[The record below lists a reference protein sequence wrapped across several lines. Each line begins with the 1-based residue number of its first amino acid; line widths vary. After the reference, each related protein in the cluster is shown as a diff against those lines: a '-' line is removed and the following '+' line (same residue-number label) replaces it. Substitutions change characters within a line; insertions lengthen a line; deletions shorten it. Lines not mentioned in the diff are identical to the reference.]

1 MVIRKVLKL
10 TFILILIFSLGG
22 GFSSCK
28 SLRLDPA
35 SRMERKAIRATER
48 LQQKANKKFT
58 KQYDKKYKRQ
68 TKIQNEQQE
77 NMIKQGRKRP
87 MNMGKPRR
95 SFFLWRWLGI

>member
-1 MVIRKVLKL
+1 MKKALKFL
-10 TFILILIFSLGG
+10 FILSLLFSLGG

-28 SLRLDPA
+28 SLRLDRA
-35 SRMERKAIRATER
+35 SRTERKAIRASER
-48 LQQKANKKFT
+48 EYQKGNKAFT

-77 NMIKQGRKRP
+77 NMIKQARKKP
-87 MNMGKPRR
+87 TNMGKRRR